1 MRINTTQRSCIGV
14 MKVTISSGETC
25 RERVRAARFGQENR
39 RSAEV
44 SRIPP
49 SSIEKNMTEF
59 KIEDAKKISDKVI
72 YDSNLS
78 PRL

>member
-14 MKVTISSGETC
+14 MKVTNSSGETC
-25 RERVRAARFGQENR
+25 RERVRAVRLGQEKR
-39 RSAEV
+39 LSAEV

-49 SSIEKNMTEF
+49 SSIDKNMPES
-59 KIEDAKKISDKVI
+59 KSEYAKTISDKVI

-78 PRL
+78 PWL